1 MGNVNHTYA
10 DGGILTGNSSDG
22 KVLII
27 PEGRGL
33 AVAELDI
40 KWRRYPK
47 ADKAIQARKAATLWA
62 NYFYSTA
69 TAKVFVDMGSISP
82 ADPDGRGTIFLGGTI
97 THHFTVRENM
107 PAPVPAA
114 SLFGGGR

>member
-1 MGNVNHTYA
+1 MGNVNRTYA
-10 DGGILTGNSSDG
+10 DGGRVTGSSSEG

-40 KWRRYPK
+40 KWRHYPK
-47 ADKAIQARKAATLWA
+47 ADKAIQARKAAALWA
-62 NYFYSTA
+62 NYFYRAA
-69 TAKVFVDMGSISP
+69 TAEVFVDMGSISP
-82 ADPDGRGTIFLGGTI
+82 SDPDGKGGIFLGGKR
-97 THHFTVRENM
+97 THDFTVLEDL
-107 PAPVPAA
+107 PEPVPAA